1 VMPCEFSV
9 WAPFWTDYV
18 AHIASISCGNVFLS
32 RRGLLEFTRAL
43 KLPLEVERFSLF
55 AVFHNVIEVL
65 LIYSNFH

>member
-1 VMPCEFSV
+1 
-9 WAPFWTDYV
+9 V